1 MKAERDTYFLKT
13 SFKAVNVFSETQ
25 AIRNQRINM
34 IDNKQQYLFAHLTL
48 LECLLFLP
56 TSLPYNKDLPI
67 NIIELK
73 EQLMIQRDR

>member
-1 MKAERDTYFLKT
+1 
-13 SFKAVNVFSETQ
+13 
-25 AIRNQRINM
+25 M

>member
-1 MKAERDTYFLKT
+1 
-13 SFKAVNVFSETQ
+13 
-25 AIRNQRINM
+25 M

-48 LECLLFLP
+48 LDCLLFLP
-56 TSLPYNKDLPI
+56 TSLPYDKDLSI